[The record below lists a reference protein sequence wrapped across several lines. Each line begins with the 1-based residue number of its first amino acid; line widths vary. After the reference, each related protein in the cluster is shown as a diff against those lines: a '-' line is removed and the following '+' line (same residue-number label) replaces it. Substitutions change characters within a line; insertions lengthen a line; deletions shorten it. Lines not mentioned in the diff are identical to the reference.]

1 MEQTNLAKYQEIALD
16 IATKIAHGQYL
27 LGQKIYARSALAI
40 QYQVS
45 AETAR
50 RAICI
55 LSDLN
60 IAVPVK
66 GSGVIIQSQENAI
79 KFISQYENIKTIH
92 TLQENIFIGM
102 NRQQQEF
109 SRLKKNLTTLIDR
122 TEHFRS
128 TNPFTPFQ
136 IEITSETPHLN
147 QTAAAIR
154 FWECTKGTIIAIEHA
169 KKLLLSPGP
178 HTLLQ
183 ENDILYLIGDDT
195 CFERVQRFLYPQDRD
210 ISSIS

>member
-1 MEQTNLAKYQEIALD
+1 MEQTELAKYQEIALD
-16 IATKIAHGQYL
+16 IAAKIAHGQYL
-27 LGQKIYARSALAI
+27 LGQKIYARSALAV

-50 RAICI
+50 RAICV

-92 TLQENIFIGM
+92 TLQENILIGM
-102 NRQQQEF
+102 DRQQQEF
-109 SRLKKNLTTLIDR
+109 IRLKKNLTALIDR
-122 TEHFRS
+122 TERFRS

-136 IEITSETPHLN
+136 IKITSKTPHLN
-147 QTAAAIR
+147 QTSSAIG
-154 FWECTKGTIIAIEHA
+154 FWQHTKGTIIAIEHA
-169 KKLLLSPGP
+169 KKLLMSPGP
-178 HTLLQ
+178 YTLLQ
-183 ENDILYLIGDDT
+183 ENDTLYLVGDDT
-195 CFERVQRFLYPQDRD
+195 CFERVQSFLYPHSQ
-210 ISSIS
+210 S